1 MEHLM
6 KDVISFI
13 FARGGSKG
21 LKNKN
26 ILSFAGKP
34 LIAWTIEQAQ
44 GHPDIDRVLVSTD
57 SLEIAEISK
66 SFGAEV
72 PFIRPPELATD
83 SSSELSSWKHAL
95 NFLKKEEGKF
105 PEIFVSLPCTAPLR
119 SQDDI
124 TRNLHLLVESGG
136 DLALTVTPSQRS
148 PYFNMV
154 HLQSDSR
161 ASVVIDNGSSYTR
174 RQDAPHT
181 YDMTTVAYSAKSN
194 YILETNE
201 LLSGKVYAT
210 IVDQERA
217 IDIDNSFD
225 FEIAEYLFKKS
236 GKK

>member
-1 MEHLM
+1 M

-34 LIAWTIEQAQ
+34 LIAWTIEQAL
-44 GHPDIDRVLVSTD
+44 GHPEIDRVLVSTD

-83 SSSELSSWKHAL
+83 SSSELLSWKHAL
-95 NFLKKEEGKF
+95 NFLQNEEGKV

-119 SQDDI
+119 SQEDI

-161 ASVVIDNGSSYTR
+161 ASLVIDNGSTYTR

-181 YDMTTVAYSAKSN
+181 YDMTTVAYSGKSS

-201 LLSGKVYAT
+201 LLSGKVYAS

>member
-1 MEHLM
+1 MT
-6 KDVISFI
+6 DVISFI

-21 LKNKN
+21 LKDKN

-34 LIAWTIEQAQ
+34 LIAWTIEQALV
-44 GHPDIDRVLVSTD
+44 HPEIDRVLVSTD
-57 SLEIAEISK
+57 SIEIAEIAK

-83 SSSELSSWKHAL
+83 SSSELLSWKHAL
-95 NFLKKEEGKF
+95 KYLQEDEGKL
-105 PEIFVSLPCTAPLR
+105 PEIFISLPCTAPLR
-119 SQDDI
+119 SQEDI

-136 DLALTVTPSQRS
+136 DLALTATPSQRS

-154 HLQSDSR
+154 HLQSNSR
-161 ASVVIDNGSSYTR
+161 ASLVIENGSAYTR
-174 RQDAPHT
+174 RQDTPKT
-181 YDMTTVAYSAKSN
+181 YDMTTVAYSGKPG

-201 LLSGKVYAT
+201 LLSGKVYAS

-217 IDIDNSFD
+217 IDIDNSLD
-225 FEIAEYLFKKS
+225 FEIAEYLFKKT

>member
-1 MEHLM
+1 M

-21 LKNKN
+21 LKDKN

-34 LIAWTIEQAQ
+34 LIAWTIEQAL
-44 GHPDIDRVLVSTD
+44 GHPEIDRVLVSTD
-57 SLEIAEISK
+57 STEIAEISK

-83 SSSELSSWKHAL
+83 SSSELLSWKHAL
-95 NFLKKEEGKF
+95 NSLQKDEGKI
-105 PEIFVSLPCTAPLR
+105 PEIFISLPCTAPLR
-119 SQDDI
+119 SHDDI

-161 ASVVIDNGSSYTR
+161 ATLIIDNGSSYTR
-174 RQDAPHT
+174 RQDAPRT
-181 YDMTTVAYSAKSN
+181 YDMTTVAYSAKSS

-201 LLSGKVYAT
+201 ILSGKVYAT

-225 FEIAEYLFKKS
+225 FEIAEYLFKKG